1 MHLFRLF
8 FFSFFVHTLIG
19 HDLFDIRRNEW
30 LVKKFSLKRTVTFTS
45 LKFKFHKN
53 HQLYQ
58 MITSGMY
65 ELELYIKWGNVYSQ
79 NLTHIYDFYIC

>member
-1 MHLFRLF
+1 MDASFSSF
-8 FFSFFVHTLIG
+8 FLLFFVHTLIG
-19 HDLFDIRRNEW
+19 HDLSDIRRNEW

-65 ELELYIKWGNVYSQ
+65 ELEFYIK
-79 NLTHIYDFYIC
+79 